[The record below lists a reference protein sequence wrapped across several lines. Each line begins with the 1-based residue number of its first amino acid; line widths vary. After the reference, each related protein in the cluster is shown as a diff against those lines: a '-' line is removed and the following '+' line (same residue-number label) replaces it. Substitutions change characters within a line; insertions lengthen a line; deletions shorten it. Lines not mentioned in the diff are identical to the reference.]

1 MKYSDEFI
9 DAVKNGEVALTA
21 HMRKCGFNY
30 SPYITESYYIC
41 EYLMDYRLPY
51 DKPLSLVKLG
61 SPLIKKKAYAYMLDT
76 ERINLENF
84 VEKLKKA

>member
-1 MKYSDEFI
+1 
-9 DAVKNGEVALTA
+9 
-21 HMRKCGFNY
+21 
-30 SPYITESYYIC
+30 
-41 EYLMDYRLPY
+41 MDYRLPY
-51 DKPLSLVKLG
+51 DKPLSLVKIG